1 MPTSSSNQP
10 EPDPD
15 VKFIPA
21 SGDPADLRRQHQ
33 VDSEGEELEEGSK
46 KCHRPSVNEGLF
58 SWKGTASVLQ
68 AQLEPEVQQC
78 LNLLNDWSADPTFV
92 VRKILLSPGCLDFP
106 RDQWLK
112 IVKGYAVDLSKVL
125 GAHYSSDVEAKQSQ
139 DLGELFQLSI
149 RVPKQSKVIT
159 IHGDWVIAF
168 GKTIQV
174 IPYALPGRNS
184 EYVAYQAYMS
194 GLFTSITPSF
204 HS

>member
-1 MPTSSSNQP
+1 M
-10 EPDPD
+10 
-15 VKFIPA
+15 
-21 SGDPADLRRQHQ
+21 
-33 VDSEGEELEEGSK
+33 
-46 KCHRPSVNEGLF
+46 
-58 SWKGTASVLQ
+58 
-68 AQLEPEVQQC
+68 
-78 LNLLNDWSADPTFV
+78 

-106 RDQWLK
+106 RNQWLK

-174 IPYALPGRNS
+174 IPYALPGRNL